1 MKALLANG
9 YGPPSQLVLGEAPQ
23 PELDRDPTR
32 PQVLVRM
39 RAAALNP
46 FDLKQLTGAFGE
58 SSIAEFPFVPGR
70 DGAGFVAALGEGVE
84 EPAVGEEVFGFFG
97 RTPGTFAEYAVV
109 DAGPYLALRPEGL
122 DAEHAAALPLAGVT
136 AKTLLRALD
145 LDPASPS
152 SAAAGSRVLVV
163 GATGGI
169 GMFAVQLAVAAGA
182 EVLATAGPADREY
195 VRGLGATH
203 TLDYTSGDLVEQVLA
218 IHPEG
223 VDAVVDLVNSG
234 EGIRASAQALRPGG
248 RLASPLGG
256 PEDLDRGV
264 EVSYVSLTLLEG
276 DLDDLAARAASGE
289 LRVEVSRV
297 YPFAEAVDAFVE
309 FAEGHTRG
317 KLVVSL

>member
-1 MKALLANG
+1 MKALLAHG
-9 YGPPSQLVLGEAPQ
+9 YGPPAQLVLGEAPQ
-23 PELDRDPTR
+23 PQPG
-32 PQVLVRM
+32 PGQVLVRM

-58 SSIAEFPFVPGR
+58 SSIAEFPHVPGR

-97 RTPGTFAEYAVV
+97 RTPGTVAEYAVI

-122 DAEHAAALPLAGVT
+122 DAEHAAALPLAGIT

-145 LDPASPS
+145 LEPASAGP
-152 SAAAGSRVLVV
+152 AAAGSRVLVV

-182 EVLATAGPADREY
+182 EVLASASPAEREY
-195 VRGLGATH
+195 VRGLGAAH
-203 TLDYTSGDLVEQVLA
+203 ALDYTSGDLVEQVLA
-218 IHPEG
+218 LYPEG
-223 VDAVVDLVNSG
+223 VDGVVDLVNSG
-234 EGIRASAQALRPGG
+234 EAVRESARALRPGG

-264 EVSYVSLTLLEG
+264 EVSYVNLTLLEG
-276 DLDDLAARAASGE
+276 DLDDLAARAARGE
-289 LRVEVSRV
+289 LHVEVSRV
-297 YPFAEAVDAFVE
+297 FPFADAVAAFVE

>member
-23 PELDRDPTR
+23 PVPG
-32 PQVLVRM
+32 PGQVLVRM

-58 SSIAEFPFVPGR
+58 SSIAEFPHVPGR
-70 DGAGFVAALGEGVE
+70 DGAGFVAALGEGVG
-84 EPAVGEEVFGFFG
+84 EPAVGEEMFGFFG
-97 RTPGTFAEYAVV
+97 RTPGTVAEYAVI
-109 DAGPYLALRPEGL
+109 DAAPYLALRPEGL

-136 AKTLLRALD
+136 AKTLLRALE
-145 LDPASPS
+145 LEPASAGT
-152 SAAAGSRVLVV
+152 AAAGSRLLVV

-182 EVLATAGPADREY
+182 EVLATAGPTETEY
-195 VRGLGATH
+195 VRGLGAAH
-203 TLDYTSGDLVEQVLA
+203 ALDYTSGDLVEQVLA

-264 EVSYVSLTLLEG
+264 EVTYVSLTLLDG
-276 DLDDLAARAASGE
+276 DLDDLAARAAAGE

-297 YPFAEAVDAFVE
+297 YPFAEAVAAFVE
-309 FAEGHTRG
+309 LAEGHTRG